1 MSANKK
7 KQNGLIIYEEII
19 TTHVNADFDA
29 LASMIAAGKLYP
41 DAALVFPGSQEKN
54 LRNFFLQSASYLF
67 NFAKLKQ
74 VDFDHIKK
82 LIIVDT
88 RQKDRIGRFAELLD
102 RDDIEIHLYDHHPD
116 TKDDI
121 HGVREVVRETGAT
134 TTIIVDLIR
143 ENNIPLNQDEI
154 TIMCLGIHEDTGSFT
169 FSSTTPSDH
178 MAASWLVDQ
187 GANLNIVSE
196 MLSRELTSEHIWILN
211 DLTKSATKSIIN
223 GVDVVISTIIREQY
237 MGDLAVLVHK
247 YMDMENIEV
256 LFVIAE
262 MGDRIY
268 LVGRSRLN
276 DVNVAEIVSSFGGG
290 GHSSAASATIKG
302 KTIVQVERSIKALL
316 RSRINPQKLVK
327 DTMSAPVIQIRPEG
341 EIKDASILMTKYNIN
356 VLLVIDKNKRLLGYI
371 TRQILE
377 KAVFFGLGNIQ
388 VREYMNI
395 DIKTIGPDASLSQAK
410 DTIIKDRLRLLAVV
424 EDDIVIGVI
433 TRTDLLSI
441 LVGGPEVPDFIH
453 EFRNASHFT
462 RKKNIASLLKERL
475 PRRVIEI
482 FKEFGDTADTLGY
495 AAYLVGGLV
504 RDILLKQENLDVDVV
519 VEGDGIAFAREYAA
533 NHDVRVRS
541 HKKFGTAVLIFPNGF
556 KVDVAT
562 ARMEYYETPAALPTV
577 EISSLKMDLFR
588 RDFVINTLAIKLN
601 KRDYGTLIDYFGGQ
615 NDLKEKVIRVLHNLS
630 FVEDPTRVLRAI
642 RFEQR
647 FGFKISKLSQ
657 TLMKNTVKINSFKDL
672 SGRRLYLELKLIL
685 MENQPVQAIERMNQF
700 DLLQFISP
708 EIKYTKELQ
717 SLLESIV
724 GVISWFNLLY
734 LEEPFQPWK
743 IYWHGL
749 TSQLD
754 KKEMKRLAQRMQ
766 MNELEKKRMVSQA
779 MEINTVLSQ
788 IFKIRRDSNYAIY
801 TLLSQYDTEILLYMM
816 ARTNNEQTKKWI
828 SFYFNDLRKVKVRL
842 QGSDLKM
849 MGFKPGP
856 VFKKIFSRLMEA
868 RLNNQLNTKEEE
880 IEFIRKEFKNHL
892 K

>member
-102 RDDIEIHLYDHHPD
+102 RGDIEIHLYDHHPD

-143 ENNIPLNQDEI
+143 GKNIPLNQDEI

-178 MAASWLVDQ
+178 LAASWLVDQ

-223 GVDVVISTIIREQY
+223 GVDVVISTIIRDQY
-237 MGDLAVLVHK
+237 IGDLAVLVHK
-247 YMDMENIEV
+247 YMDMENLEV

-290 GHSSAASATIKG
+290 GHSYAASATIKG
-302 KTIVQVERSIKALL
+302 KTIVQVDRSIKALL

-495 AAYLVGGLV
+495 SAYLVGGLV
-504 RDILLKQENLDVDVV
+504 RDILLNQENLDVDVV

-541 HKKFGTAVLIFPNGF
+541 HKKFGTAVLIFPDGF

-601 KRDYGTLIDYFGGQ
+601 KRDYGTLMDYFGGQ

-779 MEINTVLSQ
+779 LEINTVLSQ

-828 SFYFNDLRKVKVRL
+828 SFYFNDLRKVKIKL
-842 QGSDLKM
+842 QGRDLKM

-856 VFKKIFSRLMEA
+856 LFRLMEV

>member
-1 MSANKK
+1 
-7 KQNGLIIYEEII
+7 
-19 TTHVNADFDA
+19 
-29 LASMIAAGKLYP
+29 
-41 DAALVFPGSQEKN
+41 
-54 LRNFFLQSASYLF
+54 
-67 NFAKLKQ
+67 
-74 VDFDHIKK
+74 
-82 LIIVDT
+82 
-88 RQKDRIGRFAELLD
+88 
-102 RDDIEIHLYDHHPD
+102 
-116 TKDDI
+116 
-121 HGVREVVRETGAT
+121 
-134 TTIIVDLIR
+134 
-143 ENNIPLNQDEI
+143 
-154 TIMCLGIHEDTGSFT
+154 
-169 FSSTTPSDH
+169 
-178 MAASWLVDQ
+178 
-187 GANLNIVSE
+187 
-196 MLSRELTSEHIWILN
+196 
-211 DLTKSATKSIIN
+211 
-223 GVDVVISTIIREQY
+223 
-237 MGDLAVLVHK
+237 
-247 YMDMENIEV
+247 MD
-256 LFVIAE
+256 
-262 MGDRIY
+262 
-268 LVGRSRLN
+268 
-276 DVNVAEIVSSFGGG
+276 
-290 GHSSAASATIKG
+290 
-302 KTIVQVERSIKALL
+302 RSIKALL

-356 VLLVIDKNKRLLGYI
+356 VLLVIDNNKRLLGYI

-541 HKKFGTAVLIFPNGF
+541 HKKFGTAVLIFPDGF

-601 KRDYGTLIDYFGGQ
+601 KRDYGTLMDYFGGQ

-657 TLMKNTVKINSFKDL
+657 TLMKNAVKINSFNDL
-672 SGRRLYLELKLIL
+672 SGRRLFLELKLIL

-828 SFYFNDLRKVKVRL
+828 SFYFNDLRKVKIKL
-842 QGSDLKM
+842 QGRDLKM

-856 VFKKIFSRLMEA
+856 LFKKIFSRLMEV

>member
-1 MSANKK
+1 M
-7 KQNGLIIYEEII
+7 
-19 TTHVNADFDA
+19 
-29 LASMIAAGKLYP
+29 
-41 DAALVFPGSQEKN
+41 
-54 LRNFFLQSASYLF
+54 
-67 NFAKLKQ
+67 
-74 VDFDHIKK
+74 
-82 LIIVDT
+82 
-88 RQKDRIGRFAELLD
+88 
-102 RDDIEIHLYDHHPD
+102 
-116 TKDDI
+116 
-121 HGVREVVRETGAT
+121 
-134 TTIIVDLIR
+134 
-143 ENNIPLNQDEI
+143 
-154 TIMCLGIHEDTGSFT
+154 
-169 FSSTTPSDH
+169 
-178 MAASWLVDQ
+178 
-187 GANLNIVSE
+187 
-196 MLSRELTSEHIWILN
+196 
-211 DLTKSATKSIIN
+211 
-223 GVDVVISTIIREQY
+223 
-237 MGDLAVLVHK
+237 
-247 YMDMENIEV
+247 
-256 LFVIAE
+256 
-262 MGDRIY
+262 
-268 LVGRSRLN
+268 GRSRLN

>member
-1 MSANKK
+1 
-7 KQNGLIIYEEII
+7 L
-19 TTHVNADFDA
+19 
-29 LASMIAAGKLYP
+29 
-41 DAALVFPGSQEKN
+41 
-54 LRNFFLQSASYLF
+54 
-67 NFAKLKQ
+67 
-74 VDFDHIKK
+74 
-82 LIIVDT
+82 
-88 RQKDRIGRFAELLD
+88 
-102 RDDIEIHLYDHHPD
+102 
-116 TKDDI
+116 
-121 HGVREVVRETGAT
+121 
-134 TTIIVDLIR
+134 
-143 ENNIPLNQDEI
+143 
-154 TIMCLGIHEDTGSFT
+154 
-169 FSSTTPSDH
+169 
-178 MAASWLVDQ
+178 
-187 GANLNIVSE
+187 
-196 MLSRELTSEHIWILN
+196 
-211 DLTKSATKSIIN
+211 
-223 GVDVVISTIIREQY
+223 
-237 MGDLAVLVHK
+237 
-247 YMDMENIEV
+247 
-256 LFVIAE
+256 
-262 MGDRIY
+262 
-268 LVGRSRLN
+268 GRSRLN

>member
-1 MSANKK
+1 
-7 KQNGLIIYEEII
+7 
-19 TTHVNADFDA
+19 
-29 LASMIAAGKLYP
+29 
-41 DAALVFPGSQEKN
+41 
-54 LRNFFLQSASYLF
+54 
-67 NFAKLKQ
+67 
-74 VDFDHIKK
+74 
-82 LIIVDT
+82 
-88 RQKDRIGRFAELLD
+88 
-102 RDDIEIHLYDHHPD
+102 
-116 TKDDI
+116 
-121 HGVREVVRETGAT
+121 
-134 TTIIVDLIR
+134 
-143 ENNIPLNQDEI
+143 
-154 TIMCLGIHEDTGSFT
+154 
-169 FSSTTPSDH
+169 
-178 MAASWLVDQ
+178 
-187 GANLNIVSE
+187 
-196 MLSRELTSEHIWILN
+196 
-211 DLTKSATKSIIN
+211 
-223 GVDVVISTIIREQY
+223 
-237 MGDLAVLVHK
+237 
-247 YMDMENIEV
+247 
-256 LFVIAE
+256 
-262 MGDRIY
+262 
-268 LVGRSRLN
+268 
-276 DVNVAEIVSSFGGG
+276 
-290 GHSSAASATIKG
+290 
-302 KTIVQVERSIKALL
+302 
-316 RSRINPQKLVK
+316 
-327 DTMSAPVIQIRPEG
+327 
-341 EIKDASILMTKYNIN
+341 
-356 VLLVIDKNKRLLGYI
+356 
-371 TRQILE
+371 
-377 KAVFFGLGNIQ
+377 
-388 VREYMNI
+388 MNI

-495 AAYLVGGLV
+495 SAYLVGGLV
-504 RDILLKQENLDVDVV
+504 RDILLNQENLDVDVV

-541 HKKFGTAVLIFPNGF
+541 HKKFGTAVLIFPDGF

-601 KRDYGTLIDYFGGQ
+601 KRDYGTLMDYFGGQ

-779 MEINTVLSQ
+779 LEINTVLSQ

-828 SFYFNDLRKVKVRL
+828 SFYFNDLRKVKIKL
-842 QGSDLKM
+842 QGRDLKM

-856 VFKKIFSRLMEA
+856 LFKKIFSRLMEV